1 MADKLIT
8 QLNSVATLADD
19 DLLIASDTSASETKK
34 VTFQSLKNSIAAGGT
49 LTDIVQDTSPQLGA
63 NLDVNGQTI
72 TSASNGNVDIDPDG
86 TGDILLGN
94 NTQIDGGTDYLLWNA
109 PYTDESA
116 LPSASLYHGM
126 FAHVHGTGRF
136 YGSHGGSWIKL
147 RDEATTLVNA
157 DISGTAAIAQSKL
170 SLAITNSEVSAVA
183 AIDLSKLGTTTADR
197 ALITSGTGAI
207 EVSAITSTELGYLD
221 NVSSNIQTQ
230 LDAKQAS
237 DADLTAIAGL
247 TSAADKGIQFTGS
260 GTAATF
266 DLTAAGKALLDDA
279 DAAAQR
285 TTLGLGTAAVADGP
299 SGDIVGTTDTQS
311 LTNKTI
317 TTIDEGLT
325 FTNHSTAPGT
335 TTNKL
340 YANST
345 SLYFGTTDVLATGSG
360 MSSFSVAG
368 DSGTSQSITQ
378 GNTLTVA
385 GGTGLDSV
393 ASATDTITL
402 NIDSTVATLTGT
414 QTLTNK
420 SLTAPILTGS
430 SAAAGSILFKEDT
443 DNGTNAVTLI
453 GPASTADVT
462 VTLPAATD
470 TLVGKATTDTLTN
483 KTLTSAVL
491 NTGVSGTAVLDEDD
505 MSSDSSTQIA
515 TQQSIKAFVT
525 SGTVTMT
532 NKTLT
537 SPVLNTGV
545 SGTAVLDEDDMSS
558 DSATQLATQQ
568 SIKAY
573 VDANSGGASSLNG
586 LSDATVSSSAA
597 GQVLLYDGTDSFD
610 NQAINVMGI
619 SGASSAAAFTASLP
633 MMFGAHI
640 FTVSAVNG
648 SSDYTFS
655 GWNADGT
662 TANDPTIYIMA
673 GHTYVFYLAYNNS
686 SHPFAIRTGGSDSSG
701 GTNLTSSNGGSNLI
715 HIDTDGTVTTGTS
728 ANAKYRGWLIWK
740 VPHFTANQWANVGDY
755 HYQCTSHAAMFGQFH
770 IFSMQAEGTFSA

>member
-1 MADKLIT
+1 
-8 QLNSVATLADD
+8 
-19 DLLIASDTSASETKK
+19 
-34 VTFQSLKNSIAAGGT
+34 
-49 LTDIVQDTSPQLGA
+49 
-63 NLDVNGQTI
+63 
-72 TSASNGNVDIDPDG
+72 
-86 TGDILLGN
+86 LGN
-94 NTQIDGGTDYLLWNA
+94 NTQVDGATDYLLWNA
-109 PYTDESA
+109 PYSTEGN
-116 LPSASLYHGM
+116 LPNASTYHGM
-126 FAHVHGTGRF
+126 FAHVHATGRF

-183 AIDLSKLGTTTADR
+183 AIDLTKLGTTTADR

-207 EVSAITSTELGYLD
+207 TASAVTSTEIGYLD
-221 NVSSNIQTQ
+221 GVSSNIQTQ

-285 TTLGLGTAAVADGP
+285 TTLGLGTAAVAAGP

-325 FTNHSTAPGT
+325 FTTHSTAPGT

-462 VTLPAATD
+462 VTLPSTAG
-470 TLVGKATTDTLTN
+470 TLA
-483 KTLTSAVL
+483 LTSDITV
-491 NTGVSGTAVLDEDD
+491 TA
-505 MSSDSSTQIA
+505 SST
-515 TQQSIKAFVT
+515 TTF
-525 SGTVTMT
+525 T

-545 SGTAVLDEDDMSS
+545 SGTAVLDEDNMASN
-558 DSATQLATQQ
+558 SATQLATQQ

-610 NQAINVMGI
+610 NKAINVMGI

-633 MMFGAHI
+633 MMFGGHLY
-640 FTVSAVNG
+640 TVASVSG
-648 SSDYTFS
+648 TSYYSFS
-655 GWNADGT
+655 GYNSDGT
-662 TANDPTIYIMA
+662 NTTENPSLYLIS
-673 GHTYVFYLAYNNS
+673 GHTYVFYLEYGSS
-686 SHPFAIRTGGSDSSG
+686 SHPFAIRTGGSDSAG
-701 GTNLTSSNGGSNLI
+701 GTNLTSSNGGNNLI
-715 HIDTDGTVTTGTS
+715 HIDTNGTVTTGTS
-728 ANAKYRGWLIWK
+728 ANQKNQGWLIWK
-740 VPHFTANQWANVGDY
+740 VPHFTANQKASVGDY
-755 HYQCTSHAAMFGQFH
+755 HYQCTQHNAMFGQ
-770 IFSMQAEGTFSA
+770 IFIMSVSASGGSFA

>member
-1 MADKLIT
+1 MADKRIT
-8 QLNSVATLADD
+8 DLSAVTTLADD
-19 DLLIASDTSASETKK
+19 DLLLVSDTSSSETKK
-34 VTFQSLKNSIAAGGT
+34 ATFLNFKNSIASGT
-49 LTDIVQDTSPQLGA
+49 GSLTDIVQDTTPQLGGH
-63 NLDVNGQTI
+63 LDVNGKTI

-94 NTQIDGGTDYLLWNA
+94 NTQVDGATDYLLWNA
-109 PYTDESA
+109 PYTAEGN
-116 LPSASLYHGM
+116 LPSASTYHGM

-136 YGSHGGSWIKL
+136 YGSHAGGWIKL
-147 RDEATTLVNA
+147 RDEATALVNA

-170 SLAITNSEVSAVA
+170 SLSITNSEVSGTA
-183 AIDLSKLGTTTADR
+183 AIALSKLGTTTASR
-197 ALITSGTGAI
+197 ALVTSGTGAI
-207 EVSAITSTELGYLD
+207 EVSAVTSTEIGYLD
-221 NVSSNIQTQ
+221 GVSSNIQTQ

-285 TTLGLGTAAVADGP
+285 TTLGLGTAAVATGP
-299 SGDIVGTTDTQS
+299 SGAIVGTTDTQA

-317 TTIDEGLT
+317 TTIDEGITLT
-325 FTNHSTAPGT
+325 LHSGAPGT
-335 TTNKL
+335 PTNKL

-360 MSSFSVAG
+360 MSSFSAAG
-368 DSGTSQSITQ
+368 DSGSTQSITN
-378 GNTLTVA
+378 GNTLTIA

-393 ASATDTITL
+393 AGATDTITL
-402 NIDSTVATLTGT
+402 NIDATVATLSGT

-430 SAAAGSILFKEDT
+430 GTAAGSILFREDT
-443 DNGTNAVTLI
+443 DNGTNSVTLI
-453 GPASTADVT
+453 GPAATADVT
-462 VTLPAATD
+462 VTLPSSAG
-470 TLVGKATTDTLTN
+470 TLALTSDITVTASSSTVFTN

-491 NTGVSGTAVLDEDD
+491 NTGVSGTAVLDEDN
-505 MSSDSSTQIA
+505 MA
-515 TQQSIKAFVT
+515 
-525 SGTVTMT
+525 
-532 NKTLT
+532 
-537 SPVLNTGV
+537 
-545 SGTAVLDEDDMSS
+545 S

-568 SIKAY
+568 SIKAYVDSNALSLIDEDNMSTNSATRPPSQQSVKAY

-586 LSDATVSSSAA
+586 LSDATVSSAVD
-597 GQVLLYDGTDSFD
+597 GQILLHDGTDSFD
-610 NQAINVMGI
+610 NKSINVMGV
-619 SGASSAAAFTASLP
+619 SGENSAAAFTASLP

-640 FTVSAVNG
+640 FTVNGVSG
-648 SSDYTFS
+648 SSAYTFS

-662 TANDPTIYIMA
+662 DASDPTIYLMA
-673 GHTYVFYLAYNNS
+673 GHTYVFYLQYNNG

-701 GTNLTSSNGGSNLI
+701 GTNLTSGNGGNNLI
-715 HIDTDGTVTTGTS
+715 HISTNGTVTTGTS
-728 ANAKYRGWLIWK
+728 ANAKSSGWLIWK

>member
-1 MADKLIT
+1 MADKLISE
-8 QLNSVATLADD
+8 LNALTTIDDAD
-19 DLLIASDTSASETKK
+19 LILASDTSASETKK
-34 VTFQSLKNSIAAGGT
+34 ITFLNFRNSIASGGGN
-49 LTDIVQDTSPQLGA
+49 LTDIVQDLSPQLGA
-63 NLDVNGQTI
+63 NLDVNSKTI

-94 NTQIDGGTDYLLWNA
+94 NTQIDGATDYLLWNA
-109 PYTDESA
+109 PYSA
-116 LPSASLYHGM
+116 EGDLPSATDYHGM

-136 YGSHGGSWIKL
+136 YGSHGGNWIKL

-170 SLAITNSEVSAVA
+170 SLSITNSEVSGTA
-183 AIDLSKLGTTTADR
+183 AIALSKLGTTTADR

-207 EVSAITSTELGYLD
+207 EVSAVTSTELGYLD
-221 NVSSNIQTQ
+221 TVSSNIQTQ

-237 DADLTAIAGL
+237 DTELTAIAGL

-260 GTAATF
+260 GTAATY

-279 DAAAQR
+279 NAAAQR
-285 TTLGLGTAAVADGP
+285 TTLGLGTAAVAAGP

-317 TTIDEGLT
+317 TTIDEGVT
-325 FTNHSTAPGT
+325 FTNHTSAPGT

-360 MSSFSVAG
+360 MASFSAAG
-368 DSGTSQSITQ
+368 DYGYTQSITN
-378 GNTLTVA
+378 GNTLTIA

-420 SLTAPILTGS
+420 SLTAPTLTGS
-430 SAAAGSILFKEDT
+430 SSAAGSILFKEDT

-453 GPASTADVT
+453 GPAATADVT

-505 MSSDSSTQIA
+505 MSSDSATQIA

-545 SGTAVLDEDDMSS
+545 SGTAVLDEDNMAS

-586 LSDATVSSSAA
+586 LSDATISSANA
-597 GQVLLYDGTDSFD
+597 GQVLLHDGTDSFD
-610 NQAINVMGI
+610 NKDINLFGTTLN
-619 SGASSAAAFTASLP
+619 FTAGLSLF
-633 MMFGAHI
+633 MGAHI
-640 FTVSAVNG
+640 FTISGADG
-648 SSDYTFS
+648 TDYTFQYYED
-655 GWNADGT
+655 DGSST
-662 TANDPTIYIMA
+662 TDPALVLIED
-673 GHTYVFYLAYNNS
+673 HTYVFNLSFASS
-686 SHPFAIRTGGSDSSG
+686 SHPFQIQTTDGTALTNSTGARG
-701 GTNLTSSNGGSNLI
+701 LL
-715 HIDTDGTVTTGTS
+715 HIALDGTVTEGTS
-728 ANAKYRGWLIWK
+728 ANGKYEGFLIWR
-740 VPHFTANQWANVGDY
+740 VPHFGANSTNYRYRCTAHSGMGNTIVIKTTANM
-755 HYQCTSHAAMFGQFH
+755 S
-770 IFSMQAEGTFSA
+770 

>member
-1 MADKLIT
+1 MADKRLEDLSAVT
-8 QLNSVATLADD
+8 TLADD
-19 DLLIASDTSASETKK
+19 DLLLVSDTSSSETKK
-34 VTFQSLKNSIAAGGT
+34 ATFLNFKNSIASGT
-49 LTDIVQDTSPQLGA
+49 GSLTDIVQDTTPQLGGH
-63 NLDVNGQTI
+63 LDVNGKTI

-94 NTQIDGGTDYLLWNA
+94 NTQIDGATDYLLWNA
-109 PYTDESA
+109 PYTAEGD
-116 LPSASLYHGM
+116 LPSASTYHGM

-147 RDEATTLVNA
+147 RDEATALVNA

-170 SLAITNSEVSAVA
+170 SLSITNSEVSGTA
-183 AIDLSKLGTTTADR
+183 AIDLSKLATTTASR
-197 ALITSGTGAI
+197 ALVTSGTGAI
-207 EVSAITSTELGYLD
+207 EVSAVTSTEIGYLD
-221 NVSSNIQTQ
+221 GVGSNIQTQ
-230 LDAKQAS
+230 LNAKQAS
-237 DADLTAIAGL
+237 DTELTAIAGL

-285 TTLGLGTAAVADGP
+285 TTLGLGTAAVATAP

-317 TTIDEGLT
+317 TTIDEGITLT
-325 FTNHSTAPGT
+325 LHSGAPGT
-335 TTNKL
+335 PTNKL

-430 SAAAGSILFKEDT
+430 GTAAGSILFKEDT

-462 VTLPAATD
+462 VTLPSSAG
-470 TLVGKATTDTLTN
+470 TLALTSDITVTASSSTVFTN

-491 NTGVSGTAVLDEDD
+491 NTGVSGTAVLDEDN
-505 MSSDSSTQIA
+505 MA
-515 TQQSIKAFVT
+515 
-525 SGTVTMT
+525 
-532 NKTLT
+532 
-537 SPVLNTGV
+537 
-545 SGTAVLDEDDMSS
+545 S

-568 SIKAY
+568 SIKAYVDSNALSLIDEDNMSTNSATRPPSQQSVKAY

-586 LSDATVSSSAA
+586 LSDASVSSAVD
-597 GQVLLYDGTDSFD
+597 GQILLHDGTDSFD
-610 NQAINVMGI
+610 NVSINVMGV
-619 SGASSAAAFTASLP
+619 SGENSAAAFTASLP

-640 FTVSAVNG
+640 FTVNGVSGTSA
-648 SSDYTFS
+648 YTFS
-655 GWNADGT
+655 GWNSDGT
-662 TANDPTIYIMA
+662 DASDPTIYLMA
-673 GHTYVFYLAYNNS
+673 GHTYVFYLQYNNGN
-686 SHPFAIRTGGSDSSG
+686 HPFAIRTGGSDSG
-701 GTNLTSSNGGSNLI
+701 AGTNLTSGNGGNNLI
-715 HIDTDGTVTTGTS
+715 HISTNGTVTTGTS
-728 ANAKYRGWLIWK
+728 ANAKSSGWLIWK
-740 VPHFTANQWANVGDY
+740 VPHFTVNQWANVGDY
-755 HYQCTSHAAMFGQFH
+755 HYQCTAHAAMFGQFR

>member
-49 LTDIVQDTSPQLGA
+49 LTDIVQDTTPQLGA
-63 NLDVNGQTI
+63 HLDVNGKTI

-94 NTQIDGGTDYLLWNA
+94 NTQIDGATDYLLWNA
-109 PYTDESA
+109 PYTSEGN
-116 LPSASLYHGM
+116 LPNASTYHGM

-136 YGSHGGSWIKL
+136 YGSHGGNWIKL

-183 AIDLSKLGTTTADR
+183 AIDLTKLGTTTADR

-207 EVSAITSTELGYLD
+207 TASAVTSTEIGYLD
-221 NVSSNIQTQ
+221 GVGSNIQTQ
-230 LDAKQAS
+230 LNAKQAS

-260 GTAATF
+260 GTAGLF
-266 DLTAAGKALLDDA
+266 DLTTAGKALLDDA

-285 TTLGLGTAAVADGP
+285 TTLGLGTAAVAAGP
-299 SGDIVGTTDTQS
+299 SGAIVGTTDTQA

-402 NIDSTVATLTGT
+402 NIDSTVATLSGT

-430 SAAAGSILFKEDT
+430 SSAAGSILFKEDT

-453 GPASTADVT
+453 GPAATADVT

-505 MSSDSSTQIA
+505 MSSDSATQVA

-545 SGTAVLDEDDMSS
+545 SGTAVLDEDNMAS

-586 LSDATVSSSAA
+586 LSDATITSANA
-597 GQVLLYDGTDSFD
+597 GQVLLHDGTDSFD
-610 NQAINVMGI
+610 NKDIDFFGTTLNYTAKLALFMGGHI
-619 SGASSAAAFTASLP
+619 YTVASVDGTS
-633 MMFGAHI
+633 HY
-640 FTVSAVNG
+640 V
-648 SSDYTFS
+648 FS
-655 GWNADGT
+655 GYNSDGT
-662 TANDPTIYIMA
+662 NANDPSLYVIA
-673 GHTYVFYLAYNNS
+673 GHTYIFDLAYAS
-686 SHPFAIRTGGSDSSG
+686 GSHPFAIRTGGSASG
-701 GTNLTSSNGGSNLI
+701 AGTNLSSSNGGNNLI
-715 HIDTDGTVTTGTS
+715 HIDTNGTVTTGTS
-728 ANAKYRGWLIWK
+728 ANGQSSGYLIWK
-740 VPHFTANQWANVGDY
+740 VPHFAANQHASQGDY
-755 HYQCTSHAAMFGQFH
+755 HYQCTSHAAMFGQ
-770 IFSMQAEGTFSA
+770 IFIMSVSANGGSFA

>member
-1 MADKLIT
+1 ML
-8 QLNSVATLADD
+8 
-19 DLLIASDTSASETKK
+19 ASDTSASETKK
-34 VTFQSLKNSIAAGGT
+34 ITFQNLKNSISSSGGS
-49 LTDIVQDTSPQLGA
+49 LTDIVQDTTPQLGG

-72 TSASNGNVDIDPDG
+72 TSASNGNIDIDPDG

-94 NTQIDGGTDYLLWNA
+94 NTQVDGATDYLLWNA
-109 PYTDESA
+109 PYSA
-116 LPSASLYHGM
+116 EGDLPSATNYHGM

-136 YGSHGGSWIKL
+136 YGSHAGNWIKL
-147 RDEATTLVNA
+147 RDEATSITFS
-157 DISGTAAIAQSKL
+157 D
-170 SLAITNSEVSAVA
+170 LA
-183 AIDLSKLGTTTADR
+183 TTTASR
-197 ALITSGTGAI
+197 ALVTSGTGVI

-260 GTAATF
+260 GTAGLF
-266 DLTAAGKALLDDA
+266 DLTTAGKALLDDA

-285 TTLGLGTAAVADGP
+285 TTLGLGTAAVAAGP
-299 SGDIVGTTDTQS
+299 SGAIVGTTDTQA

-317 TTIDEGLT
+317 TTIDEGFT
-325 FTNHSTAPGT
+325 FTNHTSAPGT

-360 MSSFSVAG
+360 MSSFSAAG
-368 DSGTSQSITQ
+368 DSGTTQSITN

-420 SLTAPILTGS
+420 SLTAPTLTGS
-430 SAAAGSILFKEDT
+430 SSAAGSILFKEDT

-453 GPASTADVT
+453 GPAATADVT
-462 VTLPAATD
+462 VTLPASTGTVA
-470 TLVGKATTDTLTN
+470 
-483 KTLTSAVL
+483 LTS
-491 NTGVSGTAVLDEDD
+491 D
-505 MSSDSSTQIA
+505 I
-515 TQQSIKAFVT
+515 
-525 SGTVTMT
+525 TVTET
-532 NKTLT
+532 SSVALSNKTLT
-537 SPVLNTGV
+537 SPVLNGTL
-545 SGTAVLDEDDMSS
+545 SGTAFLDEDSFSS
-558 DSATQLATQQ
+558 NSATAVASQQ

-610 NQAINVMGI
+610 NKAINVMGI

-633 MMFGAHI
+633 IMFGAHI
-640 FTVSAVNG
+640 YTVASVDGTSN
-648 SSDYTFS
+648 YVFS
-655 GWNADGT
+655 GYNADGT
-662 TANDPTIYIMA
+662 NANDPHLYLIA
-673 GHTYVFYLAYNNS
+673 GHTYVFYLAYDS
-686 SHPFAIRTGGSDSSG
+686 GSHPFAIRTGGGDGTGISG
-701 GTNLTSSNGGSNLI
+701 TAAAGTNLTSSNGGNNLI
-715 HIDTDGTVTTGTS
+715 HISKNGTVTTGTS
-728 ANAKYRGWLIWK
+728 ANAQSSGWLIWK
-740 VPHFTANQWANVGDY
+740 VPHFTANQKASVGDY
-755 HYQCTSHAAMFGQFH
+755 HYQCTSHISMFGQLNIMSIEASGGGFG
-770 IFSMQAEGTFSA
+770 A

>member
-49 LTDIVQDTSPQLGA
+49 LTDIVQDTTPQLGA
-63 NLDVNGQTI
+63 HLDVNGKTI

-94 NTQIDGGTDYLLWNA
+94 NTQVDGATDYLLWNA

-116 LPSASLYHGM
+116 LPSASTYHGM

-136 YGSHGGSWIKL
+136 YGSHGGNWIKL

-207 EVSAITSTELGYLD
+207 TASAVTSTEIGYLD
-221 NVSSNIQTQ
+221 GVGSNIQTQ
-230 LDAKQAS
+230 LNAKQAS
-237 DADLTAIAGL
+237 DTELTAIAGL

-260 GTAATF
+260 GTAGTF

-285 TTLGLGTAAVADGP
+285 TTLGLGTAAVAAGP

-360 MSSFSVAG
+360 MASFSAAG
-368 DSGTSQSITQ
+368 DSGSTQSITN
-378 GNTLTVA
+378 GNTLTIA

-393 ASATDTITL
+393 AGATDTITL
-402 NIDSTVATLTGT
+402 NIDATVATLSGT

-430 SAAAGSILFKEDT
+430 SSAAGSILFREDT

-453 GPASTADVT
+453 GPAATADVT

-505 MSSDSSTQIA
+505 MSSDSATQVA

-545 SGTAVLDEDDMSS
+545 SGTAVLDEDNMASN
-558 DSATQLATQQ
+558 SATQLATQQ

-586 LSDATVSSSAA
+586 LSDATVSSAVD
-597 GQVLLYDGTDSFD
+597 GQILLHDGTDSFD
-610 NQAINVMGI
+610 NKSINVMGV
-619 SGASSAAAFTASLP
+619 SGENSAAAFTASLP
-633 MMFGAHI
+633 MMFGGHLY
-640 FTVSAVNG
+640 TVNGVNG

-655 GWNADGT
+655 GYNADGT
-662 TANDPTIYIMA
+662 DANDPSLYLIA
-673 GHTYVFYLAYNNS
+673 GHTYVFYLAFNNV
-686 SHPFAIRTGGSDSSG
+686 SHPFAIRTGGSASSG
-701 GTNLTSSNGGSNLI
+701 GTNLVSGNGGNNLI
-715 HIDTDGTVTTGTS
+715 HISTNGTVTTGTG
-728 ANAKYRGWLIWK
+728 ANAKTSGWLIWK
-740 VPHFTANQWANVGDY
+740 VPHFTANQKSSVGDY
-755 HYQCTSHAAMFGQFH
+755 HYQCTSHAAMFGQ
-770 IFSMQAEGTFSA
+770 INIMSVSAEGGSFA

>member
-285 TTLGLGTAAVADGP
+285 TTLGLGTAAVAAGP

-393 ASATDTITL
+393 AGATDTITL

-462 VTLPAATD
+462 VTLPSTAG
-470 TLVGKATTDTLTN
+470 TLA
-483 KTLTSAVL
+483 LTSDITV
-491 NTGVSGTAVLDEDD
+491 TA
-505 MSSDSSTQIA
+505 SST
-515 TQQSIKAFVT
+515 TTF
-525 SGTVTMT
+525 T

-673 GHTYVFYLAYNNS
+673 GHTYVFYLAYNSS

>member
-1 MADKLIT
+1 MADKRISD
-8 QLNSVATLADD
+8 LNALTTLADA
-19 DLLIASDTSASETKK
+19 DLLVVSDASSSETKK
-34 VTFQSLKNSIAAGGT
+34 ATFQNFKNSIAAGGT
-49 LTDIVQDTSPQLGA
+49 LTDIVQDTTPQLGGS
-63 NLDVNGQTI
+63 LDVNGQTI
-72 TSASNGNVDIDPDG
+72 TSASNGNVDIDPNG

-94 NTQIDGGTDYLLWNA
+94 NTQVDGATDYLLWNA
-109 PYTDESA
+109 PYTAEGD
-116 LPSASLYHGM
+116 LPSASTYHGM

-136 YGSHGGSWIKL
+136 YGSHGGNWIKL

-170 SLAITNSEVSAVA
+170 DLSITNTQISGTADIA
-183 AIDLSKLGTTTADR
+183 LSKLADVTASR
-197 ALITSGTGAI
+197 ALVSSGTGEI
-207 EVSAITSTELGYLD
+207 TVSDVTATELGYLD
-221 NVSSNIQTQ
+221 TVSSNIQTQ

-260 GTAATF
+260 GTAGLF
-266 DLTAAGKALLDDA
+266 DLTTAGKALLDDA
-279 DAAAQR
+279 NAAAQR
-285 TTLGLGTAAVADGP
+285 TTLGLGTIATVAAP
-299 SGDIVGTTDTQS
+299 SGDVVGTTDTQS

-317 TTIDEGLT
+317 TTIDEGVT

-345 SLYFGTTDVLATGSG
+345 SLYFGTTDVLATGTG
-360 MSSFSVAG
+360 MSSFTAAG
-368 DSGTSQSITQ
+368 DSGSTQSITN
-378 GNTLTVA
+378 GNTLTIA

-393 ASATDTITL
+393 AGATDTVTL
-402 NIDSTVATLTGT
+402 NIDSTVTTLTGT

-420 SLTAPILTGS
+420 SLTAPVLTGS
-430 SAAAGSILFKEDT
+430 SSAAGSILFREDT
-443 DNGTNAVTLI
+443 DNGSNAVTLI
-453 GPASTADVT
+453 GPAATADVT

-505 MSSDSSTQIA
+505 MSSDSATQIA

-545 SGTAVLDEDDMSS
+545 SGTAVLDEDNMASN
-558 DSATQLATQQ
+558 SATQLATQQ

-586 LSDATVSSSAA
+586 LSDATISSANA
-597 GQVLLYDGTDSFD
+597 GQVLLHDGTDSFD
-610 NQAINVMGI
+610 NKDIDFFGTTLNYTAKLALFMGGHI
-619 SGASSAAAFTASLP
+619 YTVASVDGTSNY
-633 MMFGAHI
+633 
-640 FTVSAVNG
+640 V
-648 SSDYTFS
+648 FS
-655 GWNADGT
+655 GYNADGT
-662 TANDPTIYIMA
+662 NANDPSLYLLA
-673 GHTYVFYLAYNNS
+673 GHTYIFDLAYAS
-686 SHPFAIRTGGSDSSG
+686 GSHPFAIRTGGSASLG
-701 GTNLTSSNGGSNLI
+701 GTNLTSSNGGNNLI

-728 ANAKYRGWLIWK
+728 ANAQSSGYLIWK
-740 VPHFTANQWANVGDY
+740 VPHFTANQHASQGDY
-755 HYQCTSHAAMFGQFH
+755 HYQCTSHAAMFGQ
-770 IFSMQAEGTFSA
+770 IFIMSVSASGGSFA

>member
-1 MADKLIT
+1 M
-8 QLNSVATLADD
+8 N
-19 DLLIASDTSASETKK
+19 
-34 VTFQSLKNSIAAGGT
+34 
-49 LTDIVQDTSPQLGA
+49 
-63 NLDVNGQTI
+63 
-72 TSASNGNVDIDPDG
+72 
-86 TGDILLGN
+86 
-94 NTQIDGGTDYLLWNA
+94 
-109 PYTDESA
+109 
-116 LPSASLYHGM
+116 
-126 FAHVHGTGRF
+126 
-136 YGSHGGSWIKL
+136 
-147 RDEATTLVNA
+147 
-157 DISGTAAIAQSKL
+157 
-170 SLAITNSEVSAVA
+170 
-183 AIDLSKLGTTTADR
+183 
-197 ALITSGTGAI
+197 
-207 EVSAITSTELGYLD
+207 
-221 NVSSNIQTQ
+221 
-230 LDAKQAS
+230 AKQAS

-285 TTLGLGTAAVADGP
+285 TTLGLGTAAVATGP
-299 SGDIVGTTDTQS
+299 SGAIVGTTDTQS

-340 YANST
+340 YTNST

-430 SAAAGSILFKEDT
+430 SSAAGSILFKEDT

-470 TLVGKATTDTLTN
+470 TLVSKATTDVLTN

-505 MSSDSSTQIA
+505 MSSDSATQIA

-545 SGTAVLDEDDMSS
+545 SGTAVLDEDNMASN
-558 DSATQLATQQ
+558 SATQLATQQ

-597 GQVLLYDGTDSFD
+597 
-610 NQAINVMGI
+610 
-619 SGASSAAAFTASLP
+619 
-633 MMFGAHI
+633 
-640 FTVSAVNG
+640 
-648 SSDYTFS
+648 
-655 GWNADGT
+655 
-662 TANDPTIYIMA
+662 
-673 GHTYVFYLAYNNS
+673 
-686 SHPFAIRTGGSDSSG
+686 
-701 GTNLTSSNGGSNLI
+701 
-715 HIDTDGTVTTGTS
+715 
-728 ANAKYRGWLIWK
+728 
-740 VPHFTANQWANVGDY
+740 
-755 HYQCTSHAAMFGQFH
+755 
-770 IFSMQAEGTFSA
+770 